1 MGQIIAGTVYT
12 NTSPG
17 NQVTADNLNAHV
29 NNAVVTDEVIN
40 SQQSAASVLSTD
52 SVLIASGSTLKKA
65 TVSQISGNL
74 NTSNFVRTDV
84 PTTVSVDIQTLVT
97 NPVSA
102 LSFTCKQ
109 YVDSKIY
116 NLNYTPVN
124 KNGDS
129 MTGNLSMTSGAI
141 IVLPTIGAA
150 PESAVNKT
158 YVSQQIVGLATT
170 AQLNTHVTDTSNPH
184 QVNKAQ
190 VQLGN
195 VDNTS
200 DLAKPISTAQQAAL
214 DLKLNLSGG
223 TLTGALG
230 LATAAIDVNTPQYQ
244 AVYKKYVD
252 DQDAQFLSKVATTS
266 QSVLGPVN
274 FTSSAILSLTPAV
287 QTAATSA
294 ITKTQLDAVT
304 ILSPRIVASGWFS
317 TSTPASNV
325 LSAVNFLN
333 VSVTRANLTTML
345 EVNYNGLGSIYKNTA
360 RPFFLDGGY
369 VCFQATTGIT
379 AGLYKI
385 TANFTSLGVFN
396 CEPMFTGAA
405 TSALSSAAGVLSCV
419 VKNPEA
425 NDASLGNVKSVYVDL
440 AATSK
445 YYVNFINDAI
455 TGSSTNMNPTVV
467 NTAVAMGNAASNA
480 TAGGCYVMRDVGR
493 AFPSANVSANNNQE
507 GVGATSMGCH
517 IGFFN
522 YGTLGVSQNYLYQA
536 GFAIAQR

>member
-1 MGQIIAGTVYT
+1 MGQITPGSVYT
-12 NTSPG
+12 STAPG
-17 NQVTADNLNAHV
+17 NQVTADNLNDLVGKAEITH
-29 NNAVVTDEVIN
+29 EVIN
-40 SQQSAASVLSTD
+40 GQQAASPVLSTD
-52 SVLIASGSTLKKA
+52 NVLIASGSTLKKA

-84 PTTVSVDIQTLVT
+84 PTTVSADIQTLVT
-97 NPVSA
+97 APPSA
-102 LSFTCKQ
+102 LSLTCRQ
-109 YVDSKIY
+109 YVDSKVF
-116 NLNYTPVN
+116 NLAYSPVN
-124 KNGDS
+124 KAGDS

-150 PESAVNKT
+150 PESAVNRT
-158 YVSQQIVGLATT
+158 YVSQQISGLATT

-274 FTSSAILSLTPAV
+274 FASSAILSLTPAV

-325 LSAVNFLN
+325 LSTVNFLN
-333 VSVTRANLTTML
+333 VLVTRANATTTL

-369 VCFQATTGIT
+369 VCFQAATGIT

-396 CEPMFTGAA
+396 CEPMFTGALS
-405 TSALSSAAGVLSCV
+405 SALSGAAGVLSCV

-445 YYVNFINDAI
+445 YYVNYINDTI

-493 AFPSANVSANNNQE
+493 AFPSANVSLNNNQE

-522 YGTLGVSQNYLYQA
+522 YGTLGVNQNYLYQA